1 MSADTSSAGA
11 RRTTN
16 QIQWIVIRYRGHPS
30 TLALHSSQ
38 SLSPN
43 IAMVDTATASIFSTL
58 VLQAIIGVL
67 VYLIFE
73 YWRGLSSFPCPLY
86 LSLLLSLPLSASL
99 PPSLS
104 MSLSLTSFLHRTKRN
119 LCTQS
124 TNKTSSLSKSLPSVH
139 CTLWMVSSNRFPL

>member
-11 RRTTN
+11 QRTTN

-73 YWRGLSSFPCPLY
+73 YWRGLSSLPCPCLS
-86 LSLLLSLPLSASL
+86 LSVSLLLCLPLS
-99 PPSLS
+99 
-104 MSLSLTSFLHRTKRN
+104 MSVSLTSFLHRTKRN